1 MYYGV
6 NNWYSYFK
14 YSFLF
19 NIRFNGGVVIIS
31 DDLLNWIFLGRINM
45 IIDVERFIENG
56 VVFVDGMEFDNIDV
70 VILGIGFKYSF
81 FFI

>member
-6 NNWYSYFK
+6 NNWYSYLK

-19 NIRFNGGVVIIS
+19 NLRFNGGVVIIS

>member
-6 NNWYSYFK
+6 NNWYSYFN

-56 VVFVDGMEFDNIDV
+56 VVFVDGMEIDNIDV